1 MEQTHRGDGGMTATP
16 RTVNLWN
23 AGTFRGE
30 QPGRLQ
36 AVLLPAALV
45 KVTIIL
51 PTTTR
56 RADMT

>member
-1 MEQTHRGDGGMTATP
+1 MTATP

-36 AVLLPAALV
+36 AVLLPAALA
-45 KVTIIL
+45 KITIIL
-51 PTTTR
+51 PHYNE
-56 RADMT
+56 AGDMT